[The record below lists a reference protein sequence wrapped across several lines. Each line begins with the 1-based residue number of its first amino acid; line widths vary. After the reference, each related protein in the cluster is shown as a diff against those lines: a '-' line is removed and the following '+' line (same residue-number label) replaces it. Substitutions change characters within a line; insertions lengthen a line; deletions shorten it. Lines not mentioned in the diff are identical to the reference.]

1 MTNESQRFWV
11 ILSIPV
17 IPQKVNIYRR
27 KDGGN
32 FHARIKLATGEWHR
46 VSLQVSELEAAK
58 EKALAKYFEYQIL
71 KDQNLPQVAKT
82 CSGVARIAI
91 NQMQS
96 AIERGRGK
104 KVYKDYIEALR
115 KYFLPF
121 FGNRHINTVTP
132 DLIEEF
138 KEYRLD
144 ILGREPAVST
154 LNTHHSAFNRVFQI
168 ALDNGWILK
177 SQVPEFR
184 AKGLKR
190 RARPTFT
197 MTEFRSL
204 AKFILKWKKT
214 GKYLQT
220 RKKRELLSDYVFIL
234 SNTGI
239 RHGTEMLN
247 LKWKHI
253 EWFIGE
259 NSKRYLQITV
269 SGKTGN
275 RQLIARHSTIVYL
288 KNIQSRF
295 ENLNDISFDE
305 LLNRKIDQ
313 YVIRLRDGTRPKS
326 LDKSFRQL
334 LTDSGLLYGTTSD
347 MPRTLYSLRHFYATY
362 QLMKGRNI
370 HSLARQ
376 MGTSVG
382 MIEQHY
388 SKLTPMLMAEEFA
401 GDD

>member
-1 MTNESQRFWV
+1 
-11 ILSIPV
+11 
-17 IPQKVNIYRR
+17 
-27 KDGGN
+27 
-32 FHARIKLATGEWHR
+32 
-46 VSLQVSELEAAK
+46 
-58 EKALAKYFEYQIL
+58 
-71 KDQNLPQVAKT
+71 
-82 CSGVARIAI
+82 
-91 NQMQS
+91 
-96 AIERGRGK
+96 
-104 KVYKDYIEALR
+104 
-115 KYFLPF
+115 
-121 FGNRHINTVTP
+121 
-132 DLIEEF
+132 
-138 KEYRLD
+138 
-144 ILGREPAVST
+144 
-154 LNTHHSAFNRVFQI
+154 
-168 ALDNGWILK
+168 
-177 SQVPEFR
+177 
-184 AKGLKR
+184 
-190 RARPTFT
+190 